1 MNSKIIGYR
10 HWDEG
15 EKVEYVFCIEC
26 AETDEAV
33 IRDNPIL
40 KGEGGKDFYF
50 CDRCEKTLY
59 VK

>member
-15 EKVEYVFCIEC
+15 EKVEYVFCREC
-26 AETDEAV
+26 AEIDETV
-33 IRDNPIL
+33 NKDNPIL
-40 KGEGGKDFYF
+40 IGEGEKDLYF